1 MAAAIKRL
9 TSINRNDGVQVAGLV
24 QAAQWCD
31 ALVLA
36 ATVAQTYAFPT
47 DAAGNKARMFRINAL
62 GGDIWINFQGA
73 TAVVPVANATTGVGP
88 VLFKTSLAPA
98 FFVAPDVI
106 TSMSIIS
113 TPGTTI
119 SIEAWS

>member
-31 ALVLA
+31 ALVLVA
-36 ATVAQTYAFPT
+36 ATAQTYNFPT
-47 DAAGNKARMFRINAL
+47 DANGNKARMFRINAL
-62 GGDIWINFQGA
+62 GGDIWINFQGV
-73 TAVVPVANATTGVGP
+73 TAVVPVANTITGAGSI
-88 VLFKTSLAPA
+88 LFKTSLGPA

-106 TSMSIIS
+106 TSMSLIS